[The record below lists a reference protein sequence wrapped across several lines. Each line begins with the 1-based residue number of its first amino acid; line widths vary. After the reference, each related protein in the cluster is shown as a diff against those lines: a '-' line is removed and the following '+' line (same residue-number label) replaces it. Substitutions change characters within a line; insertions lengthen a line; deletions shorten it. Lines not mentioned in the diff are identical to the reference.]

1 MTKFRARHIWSDL
14 GRLTRRFATKLQG
27 STHMAL
33 DLEPLGS
40 VRRAEGVFEQLQ
52 SRILSGVFP
61 AGSRLPNERDLASA
75 LRVNRASLR
84 EALKRLEYLELVEV
98 RHGQGTFVRDVSGSS
113 ALQVIET
120 LLRDPR
126 TVTCEL
132 LRQLLAFRRHV
143 ALHVVELAACHRS
156 EAQLE
161 RARALLAAEERDG
174 HEPSRALEIDL
185 EMNSLLGDASCNL
198 MYQLVTNLFTKLVRR
213 LGPLYYNQQRD
224 HRRSLEAHRALLDAL
239 ERRAPSD
246 ARRILELILSYSE
259 EKILREVERLEA
271 AGQIG
276 PRGVNRGGPAETPR
290 S

>member
-1 MTKFRARHIWSDL
+1 
-14 GRLTRRFATKLQG
+14 
-27 STHMAL
+27 MAL
-33 DLEPLGS
+33 DLEPLGN
-40 VRRAEGVFEQLQ
+40 VRRAEGVFAQIQ
-52 SRILSGVFP
+52 SRIFSGAYP

-120 LLRDPR
+120 LLRDPH
-126 TVTCEL
+126 TVTCDL

-156 EAQLE
+156 EAHLD
-161 RARALLAAEERDG
+161 RARELVAEEERDG
-174 HEPSRALEIDL
+174 HDPNRALEIDL
-185 EMNSLLGDASCNL
+185 EMNTLLGDASCNL

-213 LGPLYYNQQRD
+213 LGPLYYNAQRD
-224 HRRSLEAHRALLDAL
+224 HRRSLEAHRALLAAL
-239 ERRAPSD
+239 EGRAAPD
-246 ARRILELILSYSE
+246 ARRILEVILSYSE
-259 EKILREVERLEA
+259 DKILREAERLEA
-271 AGQIG
+271 AGTIG
-276 PRGVNRGGPAETPR
+276 PRAGNTAAGAVRPGHDDR

>member
-1 MTKFRARHIWSDL
+1 
-14 GRLTRRFATKLQG
+14 
-27 STHMAL
+27 
-33 DLEPLGS
+33 
-40 VRRAEGVFEQLQ
+40 VRRAEGVFAQIQ
-52 SRILSGVFP
+52 SRIFSGAYP

-120 LLRDPR
+120 LLRDPH
-126 TVTCEL
+126 TVTCGL

-156 EAQLE
+156 QAHLG
-161 RARALLAAEERDG
+161 RARELLAEEERDG
-174 HEPSRALEIDL
+174 HDPNRALEIDL
-185 EMNSLLGDASCNL
+185 EMNTLLGDASCNL

-213 LGPLYYNQQRD
+213 LGPLYYNAQRD
-224 HRRSLEAHRALLDAL
+224 HRRSLEAHRALLAAL
-239 ERRAPSD
+239 EGRAAAD
-246 ARRILELILSYSE
+246 ARRILEVILSYSE
-259 EKILREVERLEA
+259 DKILREAERLEA
-271 AGQIG
+271 AGRIG
-276 PRGVNRGGPAETPR
+276 PREGNKEAGAVGPGHDDR